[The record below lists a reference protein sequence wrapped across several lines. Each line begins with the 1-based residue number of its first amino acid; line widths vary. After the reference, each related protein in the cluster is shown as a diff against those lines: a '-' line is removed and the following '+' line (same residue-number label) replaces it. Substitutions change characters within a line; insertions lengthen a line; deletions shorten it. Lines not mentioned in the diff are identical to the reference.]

1 MKNSSA
7 TNFSKILVTGESGF
21 IGRHFLAAHG
31 GVGLNDAAGIV
42 DLRDAA
48 RVNAAVAA
56 VRPDAVLHLAAQSS
70 VASSLQDPTG
80 TYAVN
85 FLGTLNLLEALRAI
99 DFNGVVLYVSSA
111 DVYGS
116 VAETDLPIH
125 EELPARPRSPYA
137 VSKVAAEAL
146 CYQWSRSCNFRIVIV
161 RPFNQI
167 GPGHDPRFAIPD
179 FARQIVAM
187 RRGMHPPVLTTGDLE
202 VTRDFTDVRDSVRAF
217 YRLLESG
224 HNGEIYNVCTGTER
238 TLSSLVRRLLEL
250 AGVSATMQT
259 DPARLRPVEQRRMA
273 GSYAKIQGHVGWEP
287 SIGIDT
293 TLADILKEA
302 ENELCRNEP

>member
-1 MKNSSA
+1 
-7 TNFSKILVTGESGF
+7 
-21 IGRHFLAAHG
+21 
-31 GVGLNDAAGIV
+31 
-42 DLRDAA
+42 
-48 RVNAAVAA
+48 
-56 VRPDAVLHLAAQSS
+56 
-70 VASSLQDPTG
+70 
-80 TYAVN
+80 
-85 FLGTLNLLEALRAI
+85 
-99 DFNGVVLYVSSA
+99 
-111 DVYGS
+111 
-116 VAETDLPIH
+116 
-125 EELPARPRSPYA
+125 
-137 VSKVAAEAL
+137 
-146 CYQWSRSCNFRIVIV
+146 
-161 RPFNQI
+161 
-167 GPGHDPRFAIPD
+167 
-179 FARQIVAM
+179 
-187 RRGMHPPVLTTGDLE
+187 MHPPVLTTGDLE